1 MNTRIAKKSTDTL
14 ISVNKCLD
22 SAYMN
27 QIPIKYFSSAIKG
40 KLVQKLTPF
49 LIECNA
55 FENVCLLVV
64 RVGDDFFSV
73 ENGEYGEK
81 QTAILVICHS
91 ASIVTLSC
99 QVGESREGKL
109 IVVIQEHLQ
118 IVKRVQFY

>member
-1 MNTRIAKKSTDTL
+1 MNTRIARSTDTL

-27 QIPIKYFSSAIKG
+27 QIPIQYFSSAIKG

-91 ASIVTLSC
+91 ASVVTLSC

>member
-1 MNTRIAKKSTDTL
+1 MNTRIARSTDTL

-27 QIPIKYFSSAIKG
+27 QIPIQYFSSAVKG

-91 ASIVTLSC
+91 ASVVTLSC